1 MGKGRDK
8 QGREVKK
15 KKKAKLPAGA
25 PADVAFRHHSVV
37 TQQQPPP
44 APPRIGE

>member
-8 QGREVKK
+8 QGREQKK

-25 PADVAFRHHSVV
+25 QPTDVQFRHHSVV
-37 TQQQPPP
+37 TNQPQPS
-44 APPRIGE
+44 PPRTTE